1 MRHLNVYEV
10 TKSIVGDVGNGWNLN
25 FLTFTR
31 LEARIRFIVIV
42 LHVNRIKKKFSEERK
57 A

>member
-42 LHVNRIKKKFSEERK
+42 LHVNRINTKFSEERK